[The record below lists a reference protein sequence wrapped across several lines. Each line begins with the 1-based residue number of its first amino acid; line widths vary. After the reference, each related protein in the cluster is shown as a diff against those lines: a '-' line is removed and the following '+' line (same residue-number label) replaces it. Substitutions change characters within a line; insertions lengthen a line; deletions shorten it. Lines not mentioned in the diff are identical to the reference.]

1 MNSYVKLEEIAALGD
16 FVKTSYTRDFS
27 AIENRFP
34 KLDGAFKTAFES
46 KLNFI
51 KVLESGLVLTEEQKG
66 VTQRLYEEADELNV
80 ELNFLKSYVLDAG
93 LNAKVV
99 ETVKAD
105 LLNGNIEG
113 ALLKLEGLKQFIVA
127 HSAELIAEGMA
138 ADYATTLGDAI
149 VSLTEKNA
157 LQNEILNNRKQLTDA
172 NAGHYDELMG
182 MIKQICSKGKL
193 VFKKTVVEDE
203 YVMTKIVK
211 RMRAG
216 NIKK

>member
-1 MNSYVKLEEIAALGD
+1 M
-16 FVKTSYTRDFS
+16 
-27 AIENRFP
+27 
-34 KLDGAFKTAFES
+34 
-46 KLNFI
+46 
-51 KVLESGLVLTEEQKG
+51 TEEQKG

-80 ELNFLKSYVLDAG
+80 ELNFLKSYVVDAG
-93 LNAKVV
+93 LNAQVV

-127 HSAELIAEGMA
+127 HSADLIAEGMA

-157 LQNEILNNRKQLTDA
+157 LQNEILNNRKHLTDA